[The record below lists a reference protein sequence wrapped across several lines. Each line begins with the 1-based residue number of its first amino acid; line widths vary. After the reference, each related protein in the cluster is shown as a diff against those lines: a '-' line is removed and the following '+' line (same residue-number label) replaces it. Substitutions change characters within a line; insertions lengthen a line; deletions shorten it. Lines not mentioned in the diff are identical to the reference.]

1 MTYHDI
7 CQRLTPLYGPQE
19 AKAMTRMLLEDLF
32 SLSFADILCGATE
45 HLSDADTLRL
55 QQSVARLLDAE
66 PLQYVTGTAFFCGH
80 LFHVAPGVLIPRPET
95 EWIVDTAVNLV
106 TSSDNADTTAKVCSS
121 AVDGSSPRILDIGTG
136 SGCIATS
143 ISLALTDRHCHTEA
157 WDISEDALRIAADN
171 AKRLGAEVEFR
182 RRDALR
188 LEDDFS
194 AEEKL
199 EAEQGGAE
207 ALRDSAS
214 WDIIVSNPPYIC
226 NREAA
231 DMHANVLRH
240 EPHLALFVPDT
251 DPLLFYRA
259 IARYAMRSLRKGGW
273 LLFECNTLYAH
284 DTAQMVSDMGF
295 ATSVVEDDCFG
306 KPRFVKAQK

>member
-1 MTYHDI
+1 
-7 CQRLTPLYGPQE
+7 
-19 AKAMTRMLLEDLF
+19 MTRMLLEDLF

-55 QQSVARLLDAE
+55 QQYVDRLLDAE
-66 PLQYVTGTAFFCGH
+66 PLQYVTGKAFFCGH
-80 LFHVAPGVLIPRPET
+80 PFHVAPGVLIPRPET

-106 TSSDNADTTAKVCSS
+106 TSSA
-121 AVDGSSPRILDIGTG
+121 PRILDIGTG

-143 ISLALTDRHCHTEA
+143 ISLALADKHCYTEA

-171 AKRLGAEVEFR
+171 VARLGADVKFR

-188 LEDDFS
+188 LEEDFP
-194 AEEKL
+194 AEEN
-199 EAEQGGAE
+199 QGGAE
-207 ALRDSAS
+207 ALSDTNAAAES
-214 WDIIVSNPPYIC
+214 WDIIASNPPYIC

-284 DTAQMVSDMGF
+284 DTARMASDMGF
-295 ATSVVEDDCFG
+295 AKSVVEDDCFG

>member
-7 CQRLTPLYGPQE
+7 CQRLTPLYGQQE

-80 LFHVAPGVLIPRPET
+80 PFHVAPGVLIPRPET

-106 TSSDNADTTAKVCSS
+106 MSS
-121 AVDGSSPRILDIGTG
+121 APRILDIGTG

-143 ISLALTDRHCHTEA
+143 ISLALADKHCYTEA

-171 AKRLGAEVEFR
+171 AASLGADVEFR

-188 LEDDFS
+188 LE
-194 AEEKL
+194 EEKSEEMRL
-199 EAEQGGAE
+199 EKEKGGAVVTSGLDAAE
-207 ALRDSAS
+207 S

-259 IARYAMRSLRKGGW
+259 IACYAMRSLRKGGW
-273 LLFECNTLYAH
+273 LLFECNSLYAH
-284 DTAQMVSDMGF
+284 DTAQMASDMGF

>member
-1 MTYHDI
+1 
-7 CQRLTPLYGPQE
+7 
-19 AKAMTRMLLEDLF
+19 MTRMLLEDLF

-80 LFHVAPGVLIPRPET
+80 PFHVAPGVLIPRPET

-106 TSSDNADTTAKVCSS
+106 MSS
-121 AVDGSSPRILDIGTG
+121 APRILDIGTG

-143 ISLALTDRHCHTEA
+143 ISLALVDKHCYTEA

-171 AKRLGAEVEFR
+171 AERLGADVKFR

-188 LEDDFS
+188 LE
-194 AEEKL
+194 EEKSEELRL
-199 EAEQGGAE
+199 EKEKGGADVTSGLDAAE
-207 ALRDSAS
+207 S
-214 WDIIVSNPPYIC
+214 WDVIVSNPPYIC

-259 IARYAMRSLRKGGW
+259 IASYAMRSLRKGGW

-284 DTAQMVSDMGF
+284 DTAQMASDMGF

>member
-7 CQRLTPLYGPQE
+7 CQRLTPLYGPLE
-19 AKAMTRMLLEDLF
+19 AKAMTRLLLEDLF
-32 SLSFADILCGATE
+32 GLSFADILCGATE

-80 LFHVAPGVLIPRPET
+80 PFHVAPGVLIPRPET

-106 TSSDNADTTAKVCSS
+106 MSS
-121 AVDGSSPRILDIGTG
+121 APRILDIGTG

-143 ISLALTDRHCHTEA
+143 ISLALADRHCHTEA
-157 WDISEDALRIAADN
+157 WDISEDALRIATDN
-171 AKRLGAEVEFR
+171 AERLGAEVKFR

-188 LEDDFS
+188 LEEDFP
-194 AEEKL
+194 AEEN
-199 EAEQGGAE
+199 QGGAE
-207 ALRDSAS
+207 VLIADNASSAS

-284 DTAQMVSDMGF
+284 DTAQMASEMGF

>member
-1 MTYHDI
+1 
-7 CQRLTPLYGPQE
+7 
-19 AKAMTRMLLEDLF
+19 MTRMLLEDLF

-55 QQSVARLLDAE
+55 QQSVDRLLDAE

-80 LFHVAPGVLIPRPET
+80 PFHVAPGVLIPRPET

-106 TSSDNADTTAKVCSS
+106 TSSA
-121 AVDGSSPRILDIGTG
+121 PRILDIGTG
-136 SGCIATS
+136 SGCMATS
-143 ISLALTDRHCHTEA
+143 ISLALVDKHCYTEA
-157 WDISEDALRIAADN
+157 WDISEDALRIATDN
-171 AKRLGAEVEFR
+171 AERLGADVKFR

-188 LEDDFS
+188 LEEDFP
-194 AEEKL
+194 AEEN
-199 EAEQGGAE
+199 QGGAE
-207 ALRDSAS
+207 VLISDNASSAS

-284 DTAQMVSDMGF
+284 DTARMASDMEF

>member
-80 LFHVAPGVLIPRPET
+80 PFHVAPGVLIPRPET

-106 TSSDNADTTAKVCSS
+106 MSS
-121 AVDGSSPRILDIGTG
+121 APRILDIGTG

-143 ISLALTDRHCHTEA
+143 ISLALADRHCHTEA

-171 AKRLGAEVEFR
+171 AERLGADVKFR

-188 LEDDFS
+188 LEEDFP
-194 AEEKL
+194 AEEN
-199 EAEQGGAE
+199 QGGAE
-207 ALRDSAS
+207 ALSDTNAAAES
-214 WDIIVSNPPYIC
+214 WNIIVSNPPYIC

-273 LLFECNTLYAH
+273 LLFECNMLYAH
-284 DTAQMVSDMGF
+284 DTAQMASDMGF

>member
-7 CQRLTPLYGPQE
+7 CQRLTPLYGLQE
-19 AKAMTRMLLEDLF
+19 AKAVTRMLLEDLF

-55 QQSVARLLDAE
+55 QQSVDRLLDAE

-80 LFHVAPGVLIPRPET
+80 PFHVAPGVLIPRPET
-95 EWIVDTAVNLV
+95 EWIVNTAVNLV
-106 TSSDNADTTAKVCSS
+106 TSSA
-121 AVDGSSPRILDIGTG
+121 PRILDIGTG

-143 ISLALTDRHCHTEA
+143 ISLALADRHCHTEA

-171 AKRLGAEVEFR
+171 AERLGADVKFR

-188 LEDDFS
+188 LEEDFP
-194 AEEKL
+194 AEEN
-199 EAEQGGAE
+199 QGGAE
-207 ALRDSAS
+207 ALSDTNAAAES
-214 WDIIVSNPPYIC
+214 WNIIVSNPPYIC

-273 LLFECNTLYAH
+273 LLFECNMLYAH
-284 DTAQMVSDMGF
+284 DTAQMASDMGF

>member
-1 MTYHDI
+1 
-7 CQRLTPLYGPQE
+7 
-19 AKAMTRMLLEDLF
+19 MTRMLLEDLF

-80 LFHVAPGVLIPRPET
+80 SFHVAPGVLIPRPET

-106 TSSDNADTTAKVCSS
+106 TSSA
-121 AVDGSSPRILDIGTG
+121 PRILDIGTG

-143 ISLALTDRHCHTEA
+143 ISLALADRHCHTEA
-157 WDISEDALRIAADN
+157 WDISEDALRIATDN
-171 AKRLGAEVEFR
+171 ADRLGAEVKFR

-188 LEDDFS
+188 LEEDFP
-194 AEEKL
+194 AEEN
-199 EAEQGGAE
+199 QGGAE
-207 ALRDSAS
+207 ALSDTNAAAES

-284 DTAQMVSDMGF
+284 DTAQMTLDMGF

>member
-1 MTYHDI
+1 
-7 CQRLTPLYGPQE
+7 
-19 AKAMTRMLLEDLF
+19 MTRMLLEDLF

-55 QQSVARLLDAE
+55 QQSVDRLLDAE

-80 LFHVAPGVLIPRPET
+80 PFHVAPGVLIPRPET

-106 TSSDNADTTAKVCSS
+106 TSSA
-121 AVDGSSPRILDIGTG
+121 PRILDIGTG

-143 ISLALTDRHCHTEA
+143 ISLALADRHCHTEA

-171 AKRLGAEVEFR
+171 AERLGADVKFR

-188 LEDDFS
+188 LEEDFP
-194 AEEKL
+194 AEEN
-199 EAEQGGAE
+199 QGGAE
-207 ALRDSAS
+207 VLIADNASSAS
-214 WDIIVSNPPYIC
+214 WDVIVSNPPYIC

-259 IARYAMRSLRKGGW
+259 IASYAMRSLRKGGW

-284 DTAQMVSDMGF
+284 DTAQMASDMGF

>member
-80 LFHVAPGVLIPRPET
+80 PFHVAPGVLIPRPET

-106 TSSDNADTTAKVCSS
+106 MSS
-121 AVDGSSPRILDIGTG
+121 APRILDIGTG
-136 SGCIATS
+136 TGCIATS
-143 ISLALTDRHCHTEA
+143 ISLALADRHCYTEA
-157 WDISEDALRIAADN
+157 WDISEDALRIATDN
-171 AKRLGAEVEFR
+171 AERLGADVKFR

-188 LEDDFS
+188 LEEDFS
-194 AEEKL
+194 AEERL

-207 ALRDSAS
+207 ALSDTNAAEP

-284 DTAQMVSDMGF
+284 DTAQMASDMGF

>member
-7 CQRLTPLYGPQE
+7 CQRLTPMYGPQE

-32 SLSFADILCGATE
+32 RLSFADILCGATE

-80 LFHVAPGVLIPRPET
+80 PFHVAPGVLIPRPET

-106 TSSDNADTTAKVCSS
+106 TSSA
-121 AVDGSSPRILDIGTG
+121 PRILDIGTG

-143 ISLALTDRHCHTEA
+143 ISLALVDKHCYTEA

-171 AKRLGAEVEFR
+171 AERLGADVKFR

-188 LEDDFS
+188 LEEDFP
-194 AEEKL
+194 AEEN
-199 EAEQGGAE
+199 QSGAE
-207 ALRDSAS
+207 VLIADNASSAS
-214 WDIIVSNPPYIC
+214 WDVIVSNPPYIC

-284 DTAQMVSDMGF
+284 DTAQMASNMGF

>member
-1 MTYHDI
+1 
-7 CQRLTPLYGPQE
+7 
-19 AKAMTRMLLEDLF
+19 MTRMLLEDLF

-45 HLSDADTLRL
+45 HLSDADALRL
-55 QQSVARLLDAE
+55 QQSVDRLLDAE

-80 LFHVAPGVLIPRPET
+80 PFHVAPGVLIPRPET

-106 TSSDNADTTAKVCSS
+106 TAS
-121 AVDGSSPRILDIGTG
+121 APRILDIGTG

-143 ISLALTDRHCHTEA
+143 ISLALADRHCHTEA
-157 WDISEDALRIAADN
+157 WDISEDALRIATDN
-171 AKRLGAEVEFR
+171 AERLGAEVKFR

-188 LEDDFS
+188 LEEDFS
-194 AEEKL
+194 AEERL

-207 ALRDSAS
+207 ALNDTNAAAES

-284 DTAQMVSDMGF
+284 DTAQMASDMGF

>member
-45 HLSDADTLRL
+45 LLSDADTLRL

-80 LFHVAPGVLIPRPET
+80 PFHVAPGVLIPRLET
-95 EWIVDTAVNLV
+95 EWIVDTAVGLV
-106 TSSDNADTTAKVCSS
+106 MSS
-121 AVDGSSPRILDIGTG
+121 APRILDIGTG

-143 ISLALTDRHCHTEA
+143 ISLALVDKHCYTEA
-157 WDISEDALRIAADN
+157 WDISEDALRIATDN
-171 AKRLGAEVEFR
+171 AERLGADVKFR

-188 LEDDFS
+188 FEEDFP
-194 AEEKL
+194 AEEN
-199 EAEQGGAE
+199 QGGAE
-207 ALRDSAS
+207 VLSDTNAAAS

-284 DTAQMVSDMGF
+284 DTAQMASDMGF

>member
-32 SLSFADILCGATE
+32 GLSFADILCGATE

-55 QQSVARLLDAE
+55 QQSVARLLDSE

-80 LFHVAPGVLIPRPET
+80 PFHVAPGVLIPRPET

-106 TSSDNADTTAKVCSS
+106 MSS
-121 AVDGSSPRILDIGTG
+121 APRILDIGTG

-143 ISLALTDRHCHTEA
+143 ISLALADKHCYTEA

-171 AKRLGAEVEFR
+171 AERLGAEVKFR

-188 LEDDFS
+188 LE
-194 AEEKL
+194 EEKSEEMRL
-199 EAEQGGAE
+199 EKEKGGAE
-207 ALRDSAS
+207 VLNDTNAAAES

-259 IARYAMRSLRKGGW
+259 IARYAMRNLRKGGW

-284 DTAQMVSDMGF
+284 DTAQMASEMGF

>member
-7 CQRLTPLYGPQE
+7 CQRLTPMYGPQE

-80 LFHVAPGVLIPRPET
+80 PFHVAPGVLIPRPET
-95 EWIVDTAVNLV
+95 EWMVDTAVGL
-106 TSSDNADTTAKVCSS
+106 ATAS
-121 AVDGSSPRILDIGTG
+121 APRILDIGTG

-143 ISLALTDRHCHTEA
+143 ISLALADRHCHTEA

-171 AKRLGAEVEFR
+171 AASLGADVEFR

-188 LEDDFS
+188 LEEDFS
-194 AEEKL
+194 AEEN
-199 EAEQGGAE
+199 QSGAE
-207 ALRDSAS
+207 VLIADNASSAS
-214 WDIIVSNPPYIC
+214 WDVIVSNPPYIC

-259 IARYAMRSLRKGGW
+259 IASYAMRSLRKGGW

-284 DTAQMVSDMGF
+284 DTAQMASDMGF

>member
-55 QQSVARLLDAE
+55 QQSVARLLDTE
-66 PLQYVTGTAFFCGH
+66 PLQYVTGKAFFCGH
-80 LFHVAPGVLIPRPET
+80 PFHVAPGVLIPRPET

-106 TSSDNADTTAKVCSS
+106 TSSA
-121 AVDGSSPRILDIGTG
+121 PRILDIGTG

-143 ISLALTDRHCHTEA
+143 ISLALADRHCHTEA

-171 AKRLGAEVEFR
+171 AERLGAEVKFR
-182 RRDALR
+182 RHDALR
-188 LEDDFS
+188 LEEDFP
-194 AEEKL
+194 AEEN
-199 EAEQGGAE
+199 QGGAE
-207 ALRDSAS
+207 ALSDTNAAAES
-214 WDIIVSNPPYIC
+214 WNIIVSNPPYIC

-284 DTAQMVSDMGF
+284 DTAQMASDMGF
-295 ATSVVEDDCFG
+295 AKSVVEDDCFG

>member
-19 AKAMTRMLLEDLF
+19 ATAMTRMLLEDLF

-80 LFHVAPGVLIPRPET
+80 PFHVAPGVLIPRPET

-106 TSSDNADTTAKVCSS
+106 TSSA
-121 AVDGSSPRILDIGTG
+121 PRILDIGTG

-143 ISLALTDRHCHTEA
+143 ISLALADRHCHTEA

-171 AKRLGAEVEFR
+171 AERLGADVKFR

-188 LEDDFS
+188 LEDDFP
-194 AEEKL
+194 AEEN
-199 EAEQGGAE
+199 QGGAE
-207 ALRDSAS
+207 ALSDTNAAAES
-214 WDIIVSNPPYIC
+214 WNIIVSNPPYIC

-259 IARYAMRSLRKGGW
+259 IASYAMRSLRKGGW

-284 DTAQMVSDMGF
+284 DTAQMALDMGF
-295 ATSVVEDDCFG
+295 ATSIVEDDCFG

>member
-80 LFHVAPGVLIPRPET
+80 PFHVAPGVLIPRPET
-95 EWIVDTAVNLV
+95 EWIVDTAVGIV
-106 TSSDNADTTAKVCSS
+106 TSSA
-121 AVDGSSPRILDIGTG
+121 PRILDIGTG

-143 ISLALTDRHCHTEA
+143 ISLALADRHCYTEA

-171 AKRLGAEVEFR
+171 AERLGADVKFR

-188 LEDDFS
+188 LE
-194 AEEKL
+194 EEKSEEMRL
-199 EAEQGGAE
+199 EKEKGGAE
-207 ALRDSAS
+207 VLIADNASLRFMGHHRQQSSLYLQPRSRRHARQCSPTRTPSRAFRPRHRPAALLSCHL
-214 WDIIVSNPPYIC
+214 P
-226 NREAA
+226 
-231 DMHANVLRH
+231 LRH
-240 EPHLALFVPDT
+240 AKPEGKEAGCSLSAT
-251 DPLLFYRA
+251 
-259 IARYAMRSLRKGGW
+259 RSTPTIQHKWRRTW
-273 LLFECNTLYAH
+273 
-284 DTAQMVSDMGF
+284 DS
-295 ATSVVEDDCFG
+295 
-306 KPRFVKAQK
+306 PKA

>member
-7 CQRLTPLYGPQE
+7 CQRLTPLYGQQE

-45 HLSDADTLRL
+45 RLSDADTLRL
-55 QQSVARLLDAE
+55 QQSVARLLDVE

-80 LFHVAPGVLIPRPET
+80 PFHVAPGVLIPRPET
-95 EWIVDTAVNLV
+95 EWIVDTAANLV
-106 TSSDNADTTAKVCSS
+106 MSS
-121 AVDGSSPRILDIGTG
+121 APRILDIGTG
-136 SGCIATS
+136 SGCIAIS
-143 ISLALTDRHCHTEA
+143 ISLALADRHCYTEA
-157 WDISEDALRIAADN
+157 WDISEDALRIATDN
-171 AKRLGAEVEFR
+171 AERLGAEVKFR

-188 LEDDFS
+188 LEEDFP
-194 AEEKL
+194 AEEN
-199 EAEQGGAE
+199 QGGAE
-207 ALRDSAS
+207 ALSDTNAAAES
-214 WDIIVSNPPYIC
+214 WNIIVSNPPYIC

-284 DTAQMVSDMGF
+284 DTAQMASEMGF

>member
-66 PLQYVTGTAFFCGH
+66 PLQYVSGTAFFCGH
-80 LFHVAPGVLIPRPET
+80 PFHVAPGVLIPRPET
-95 EWIVDTAVNLV
+95 EWMVDTAVNLV
-106 TSSDNADTTAKVCSS
+106 MSS
-121 AVDGSSPRILDIGTG
+121 APRILDIGTG

-143 ISLALTDRHCHTEA
+143 ISLALADRHCYTEA

-171 AKRLGAEVEFR
+171 AERLGAEVEFR

-188 LEDDFS
+188 LEEDFS
-194 AEEKL
+194 AEERL

-207 ALRDSAS
+207 ALSDTNAAEP

-259 IARYAMRSLRKGGW
+259 IVRYAMRSLRKGGW

-284 DTAQMVSDMGF
+284 DTAQMASDMGF

>member
-7 CQRLTPLYGPQE
+7 CQRLTPLYGQQE
-19 AKAMTRMLLEDLF
+19 AKAMTRLLLEDLF

-55 QQSVARLLDAE
+55 QQSVDRLLDAE
-66 PLQYVTGTAFFCGH
+66 PLQYVTGIAFFCDH
-80 LFHVAPGVLIPRPET
+80 PFHVAPGVLIPRPET
-95 EWIVDTAVNLV
+95 EWMVDTAVGL
-106 TSSDNADTTAKVCSS
+106 ATAS
-121 AVDGSSPRILDIGTG
+121 APRILDIGTG
-136 SGCIATS
+136 SGCIAIS
-143 ISLALTDRHCHTEA
+143 ISLALADRHCHTEA

-171 AKRLGAEVEFR
+171 AERLGADVKFR

-188 LEDDFS
+188 LEENFP
-194 AEEKL
+194 AEEN
-199 EAEQGGAE
+199 QGGAE
-207 ALRDSAS
+207 ALSDTNAAAES

-259 IARYAMRSLRKGGW
+259 IARYAMRSLREGGW

-295 ATSVVEDDCFG
+295 AKSVVEDDCFG

>member
-1 MTYHDI
+1 
-7 CQRLTPLYGPQE
+7 
-19 AKAMTRMLLEDLF
+19 MTRMLLEDLF

-80 LFHVAPGVLIPRPET
+80 PFHVAPGVLIPRPET
-95 EWIVDTAVNLV
+95 EWMVDTVVGLV
-106 TSSDNADTTAKVCSS
+106 TSSA
-121 AVDGSSPRILDIGTG
+121 PRILDIGTG

-143 ISLALTDRHCHTEA
+143 ISLALADRHCHTEA

-171 AKRLGAEVEFR
+171 AASLGAEVEFR

-188 LEDDFS
+188 LEEDFP
-194 AEEKL
+194 AEEN
-199 EAEQGGAE
+199 QGGAE
-207 ALRDSAS
+207 ALSDTNAAAES

-284 DTAQMVSDMGF
+284 DTAQMASDMGF

-306 KPRFVKAQK
+306 KPRFVKVQK

>member
-55 QQSVARLLDAE
+55 QQSVDRLLDAE
-66 PLQYVTGTAFFCGH
+66 PLQYVTGIAFFCGH
-80 LFHVAPGVLIPRPET
+80 PFHVAPGVLIPRPET
-95 EWIVDTAVNLV
+95 EWMVETAVGI
-106 TSSDNADTTAKVCSS
+106 ATAS
-121 AVDGSSPRILDIGTG
+121 APRILDIGTG

-143 ISLALTDRHCHTEA
+143 ISLALADRHCYTEA

-171 AKRLGAEVEFR
+171 AARLGAEVKFR

-188 LEDDFS
+188 LEEDFP
-194 AEEKL
+194 AEEN
-199 EAEQGGAE
+199 QGGAE
-207 ALRDSAS
+207 ALSDTNAAAES

-284 DTAQMVSDMGF
+284 DTARMASDMGF

>member
-32 SLSFADILCGATE
+32 GLSFADILCGATE

-55 QQSVARLLDAE
+55 QQSVDRLLDAE

-80 LFHVAPGVLIPRPET
+80 PFHVAPGVLIPRPET
-95 EWIVDTAVNLV
+95 EWIVDTAVGLV
-106 TSSDNADTTAKVCSS
+106 TSSA
-121 AVDGSSPRILDIGTG
+121 PRILDIGTG

-143 ISLALTDRHCHTEA
+143 ISLALADKHCYTEA

-171 AKRLGAEVEFR
+171 AARLGAEVEFR

-188 LEDDFS
+188 LEEDFL
-194 AEEKL
+194 AEEN
-199 EAEQGGAE
+199 QGGAE
-207 ALRDSAS
+207 ALSDTYAAAES

-259 IARYAMRSLRKGGW
+259 IARYAMRNLRKGGW

-284 DTAQMVSDMGF
+284 DTAQMASDMGF

>member
-19 AKAMTRMLLEDLF
+19 AKTMTRLLLEDLF

-80 LFHVAPGVLIPRPET
+80 PFHVAPGVLIPRPET

-106 TSSDNADTTAKVCSS
+106 TSSA
-121 AVDGSSPRILDIGTG
+121 PRILDIGTG
-136 SGCIATS
+136 SGCIAIS
-143 ISLALTDRHCHTEA
+143 ISLALADRHCHTEA
-157 WDISEDALRIAADN
+157 WDISEDALRIATDN
-171 AKRLGAEVEFR
+171 AERLGAEVKFR

-188 LEDDFS
+188 LEEDFS
-194 AEEKL
+194 AEERL

-207 ALRDSAS
+207 VLSADNASSAS

-284 DTAQMVSDMGF
+284 DTAQMASDMGF

>member
-19 AKAMTRMLLEDLF
+19 AKAMTRLLLEDLF

-80 LFHVAPGVLIPRPET
+80 PFHVAPGVLIPRPET

-106 TSSDNADTTAKVCSS
+106 TAS
-121 AVDGSSPRILDIGTG
+121 APRILDIGTG

-143 ISLALTDRHCHTEA
+143 ISLALADKHCHTEA

-171 AKRLGAEVEFR
+171 AVRLGAEVKFR

-188 LEDDFS
+188 LEEDKS
-194 AEEKL
+194 EEIML
-199 EAEQGGAE
+199 
-207 ALRDSAS
+207 
-214 WDIIVSNPPYIC
+214 DIIVSNPPYIC

-259 IARYAMRSLRKGGW
+259 IASYAMRSLRKGGW

-284 DTAQMVSDMGF
+284 DTAQMASDMGF

>member
-80 LFHVAPGVLIPRPET
+80 PFHVAPGVLIPRPET

-106 TSSDNADTTAKVCSS
+106 MSS
-121 AVDGSSPRILDIGTG
+121 APRILDIGTG
-136 SGCIATS
+136 SGCIAIS
-143 ISLALTDRHCHTEA
+143 ISLALADKHCYTEA
-157 WDISEDALRIAADN
+157 WDISEDALRIATDN
-171 AKRLGAEVEFR
+171 AERLGADVKFR

-188 LEDDFS
+188 FEEDFP
-194 AEEKL
+194 AEEN
-199 EAEQGGAE
+199 QGGAE
-207 ALRDSAS
+207 VLSADNASSAS

-306 KPRFVKAQK
+306 KPRFVKVQK

>member
-55 QQSVARLLDAE
+55 QQSVDRLLDAE

-80 LFHVAPGVLIPRPET
+80 PFHVAPGVLIPRPET

-106 TSSDNADTTAKVCSS
+106 MSS
-121 AVDGSSPRILDIGTG
+121 APRILDIGTG

-143 ISLALTDRHCHTEA
+143 ISLALADRHCYTEA
-157 WDISEDALRIAADN
+157 WDISEDALRIATDN
-171 AKRLGAEVEFR
+171 AERLGADVKFR

-188 LEDDFS
+188 LEKDLP
-194 AEEKL
+194 AEEN
-199 EAEQGGAE
+199 QGGAE
-207 ALRDSAS
+207 ALSDTNAAAES

-284 DTAQMVSDMGF
+284 DTAQMASDMGF

>member
-19 AKAMTRMLLEDLF
+19 AKAMTRMLLKDLF

-45 HLSDADTLRL
+45 HLSDADSLRL
-55 QQSVARLLDAE
+55 QQSVDRLLDAE

-80 LFHVAPGVLIPRPET
+80 PFHVAPGVLIPRPET

-106 TSSDNADTTAKVCSS
+106 MSS
-121 AVDGSSPRILDIGTG
+121 APRILDIGTG

-143 ISLALTDRHCHTEA
+143 ISLALADRHCHTEA

-171 AKRLGAEVEFR
+171 ADRLGADVKFR

-188 LEDDFS
+188 LEEDFP
-194 AEEKL
+194 AEEN
-199 EAEQGGAE
+199 QGGAE
-207 ALRDSAS
+207 ALSDTNAAAES

-284 DTAQMVSDMGF
+284 DTAQMASDMGF

>member
-1 MTYHDI
+1 
-7 CQRLTPLYGPQE
+7 
-19 AKAMTRMLLEDLF
+19 MTRMLLEDLF

-55 QQSVARLLDAE
+55 QQSVDRLLDAE

-80 LFHVAPGVLIPRPET
+80 PFHVAPGVLIPRPET

-106 TSSDNADTTAKVCSS
+106 TSSA
-121 AVDGSSPRILDIGTG
+121 PRILDIGTG

-143 ISLALTDRHCHTEA
+143 ISLALVDKHCYTEA

-171 AKRLGAEVEFR
+171 AERLGADVKFR

-188 LEDDFS
+188 LEEDFP
-194 AEEKL
+194 AEEN
-199 EAEQGGAE
+199 QGGAE
-207 ALRDSAS
+207 VLIADNAAAAS

-284 DTAQMVSDMGF
+284 DTAQMAADMGF
-295 ATSVVEDDCFG
+295 ATSIVEDDCFG

>member
-1 MTYHDI
+1 
-7 CQRLTPLYGPQE
+7 
-19 AKAMTRMLLEDLF
+19 MTRMLLEDLF

-45 HLSDADTLRL
+45 HLSGADTLRL
-55 QQSVARLLDAE
+55 QQSVDRLLDAE

-80 LFHVAPGVLIPRPET
+80 PFHVAPGVLIPRPET

-106 TSSDNADTTAKVCSS
+106 TSSA
-121 AVDGSSPRILDIGTG
+121 PRILDIGTG

-143 ISLALTDRHCHTEA
+143 ISLALADRHCHTEA

-171 AKRLGAEVEFR
+171 AERLGAEVKFR

-188 LEDDFS
+188 LEEEES
-194 AEEKL
+194 EEIRLEEEK
-199 EAEQGGAE
+199 GGADV
-207 ALRDSAS
+207 ASGLDAAAAS

-284 DTAQMVSDMGF
+284 DTARMASDMGF

>member
-7 CQRLTPLYGPQE
+7 CQRLTPLYGQQE

-32 SLSFADILCGATE
+32 GLSFADILCGATE

-55 QQSVARLLDAE
+55 QQSVARLLDSE

-80 LFHVAPGVLIPRPET
+80 PFHVAPGVLIPRPET
-95 EWIVDTAVNLV
+95 EWMVDTAVNLV
-106 TSSDNADTTAKVCSS
+106 TSSA
-121 AVDGSSPRILDIGTG
+121 PRILDIGTG
-136 SGCIATS
+136 SGCIAIS
-143 ISLALTDRHCHTEA
+143 ISLALADRHCHTEA
-157 WDISEDALRIAADN
+157 LDISDDALRIAADN
-171 AKRLGAEVEFR
+171 AERLGADVKFR

-188 LEDDFS
+188 LEEDFS
-194 AEEKL
+194 AEEN
-199 EAEQGGAE
+199 QGGAE
-207 ALRDSAS
+207 ALSDTNAAAES

-284 DTAQMVSDMGF
+284 DTAQMASDMGF
-295 ATSVVEDDCFG
+295 VTSVVEDDCFG

>member
-7 CQRLTPLYGPQE
+7 CQRLTPMYGPQE

-80 LFHVAPGVLIPRPET
+80 PFHVAPGVLIPRPET
-95 EWIVDTAVNLV
+95 EWIVDTAVNLA
-106 TSSDNADTTAKVCSS
+106 TSSA
-121 AVDGSSPRILDIGTG
+121 PRILDIGTG

-143 ISLALTDRHCHTEA
+143 ISLALVDKHCYTEA

-171 AKRLGAEVEFR
+171 AERLGADVKFR

-188 LEDDFS
+188 LEEDFP
-194 AEEKL
+194 AEEN
-199 EAEQGGAE
+199 QGGAE
-207 ALRDSAS
+207 VLSDTNAAAES

-284 DTAQMVSDMGF
+284 DTAQMALDMGF

>member
-7 CQRLTPLYGPQE
+7 CQRLTPLYGQQE
-19 AKAMTRMLLEDLF
+19 AKAMTRLLLEDLF

-80 LFHVAPGVLIPRPET
+80 PFHVAPGVLIPRPET

-106 TSSDNADTTAKVCSS
+106 MSS
-121 AVDGSSPRILDIGTG
+121 APRILDIGTG
-136 SGCIATS
+136 SGCIAIS
-143 ISLALTDRHCHTEA
+143 ISLALADRHCHTEA
-157 WDISEDALRIAADN
+157 WDISEDALRIATDN
-171 AKRLGAEVEFR
+171 AERLGAEVKFR

-188 LEDDFS
+188 LEEDFP
-194 AEEKL
+194 AEEN
-199 EAEQGGAE
+199 QGGAE
-207 ALRDSAS
+207 VLSADNVSSAS

-259 IARYAMRSLRKGGW
+259 IARYAMRSLRRGGW

-284 DTAQMVSDMGF
+284 DTAQLASDMGF

>member
-32 SLSFADILCGATE
+32 GLSFADILCGATE

-55 QQSVARLLDAE
+55 QQSVARLLDSE

-80 LFHVAPGVLIPRPET
+80 PFHVAPGVLIPRPET

-106 TSSDNADTTAKVCSS
+106 MSS
-121 AVDGSSPRILDIGTG
+121 APRILDIGTG

-143 ISLALTDRHCHTEA
+143 ISLALADKHCYTEA

-171 AKRLGAEVEFR
+171 AERLGAEVKFR

-188 LEDDFS
+188 LE
-194 AEEKL
+194 EEKSEEMRL
-199 EAEQGGAE
+199 EEEQGGAE
-207 ALRDSAS
+207 VLIDTNAAAES

-284 DTAQMVSDMGF
+284 DTAQMASDMGF

-306 KPRFVKAQK
+306 KPRFVKAQKQ

>member
-1 MTYHDI
+1 
-7 CQRLTPLYGPQE
+7 
-19 AKAMTRMLLEDLF
+19 MTRMLLEDLF
-32 SLSFADILCGATE
+32 SLSFTDILCGATE

-55 QQSVARLLDAE
+55 QQSVARLLDTE
-66 PLQYVTGTAFFCGH
+66 PLQYVTGKAFFCGH
-80 LFHVAPGVLIPRPET
+80 PFHVAPGVLIPRPET

-106 TSSDNADTTAKVCSS
+106 TSSA
-121 AVDGSSPRILDIGTG
+121 PRILDIGTG

-143 ISLALTDRHCHTEA
+143 ISLALADRHCHTEA

-171 AKRLGAEVEFR
+171 AERLGAEVKFR
-182 RRDALR
+182 RHDALR
-188 LEDDFS
+188 LEEDFP
-194 AEEKL
+194 AEEN
-199 EAEQGGAE
+199 QGGAE
-207 ALRDSAS
+207 ALSDTNAAAES
-214 WDIIVSNPPYIC
+214 WNIIVSNPPYIC

-259 IARYAMRSLRKGGW
+259 IASYAMRSLRKGGW
-273 LLFECNTLYAH
+273 LLFECNMLYAH
-284 DTAQMVSDMGF
+284 DTAQMASDMGF

>member
-45 HLSDADTLRL
+45 HLSDADTIRL
-55 QQSVARLLDAE
+55 QQSVDRLLDSE

-80 LFHVAPGVLIPRPET
+80 PFHVAPGVLIPRPET

-106 TSSDNADTTAKVCSS
+106 TSSS
-121 AVDGSSPRILDIGTG
+121 RILDIGTG

-143 ISLALTDRHCHTEA
+143 ISLALADKHSYTEA

-171 AKRLGAEVEFR
+171 AARLGADVEFR

-188 LEDDFS
+188 LEEDIPAEEKLEEDLP

-259 IARYAMRSLRKGGW
+259 IASYAMRSLRKGGW
-273 LLFECNTLYAH
+273 LLFECNMLYAH
-284 DTAQMVSDMGF
+284 DTAQMASDMGF

>member
-1 MTYHDI
+1 
-7 CQRLTPLYGPQE
+7 
-19 AKAMTRMLLEDLF
+19 MTRMLLEDLF

-80 LFHVAPGVLIPRPET
+80 PFHVAPGVLIPRPET
-95 EWIVDTAVNLV
+95 EWMVDTAVNLV
-106 TSSDNADTTAKVCSS
+106 MSS
-121 AVDGSSPRILDIGTG
+121 APRILDIGTG

-143 ISLALTDRHCHTEA
+143 ISLALADKHCHTEA
-157 WDISEDALRIAADN
+157 WDISEDALRIATDN
-171 AKRLGAEVEFR
+171 AAHLGADVKFR

-188 LEDDFS
+188 LEEDFS
-194 AEEKL
+194 AEEN
-199 EAEQGGAE
+199 QGGAE
-207 ALRDSAS
+207 VLSADNVSSAS

-284 DTAQMVSDMGF
+284 DTARMAADMGF

>member
-1 MTYHDI
+1 
-7 CQRLTPLYGPQE
+7 
-19 AKAMTRMLLEDLF
+19 MTRLLLEDLF

-45 HLSDADTLRL
+45 HLSDADSLRL
-55 QQSVARLLDAE
+55 QQSVDRLLDAE

-80 LFHVAPGVLIPRPET
+80 PFHVAPGVLIPRPET

-106 TSSDNADTTAKVCSS
+106 TSSA
-121 AVDGSSPRILDIGTG
+121 PRILDIGTG

-143 ISLALTDRHCHTEA
+143 ISLALADRHCYTEA
-157 WDISEDALRIAADN
+157 WDISEDALRIATDN
-171 AKRLGAEVEFR
+171 AERLGADVKFR
-182 RRDALR
+182 RRDALK
-188 LEDDFS
+188 LEEDFP
-194 AEEKL
+194 AEEN
-199 EAEQGGAE
+199 QGGAE
-207 ALRDSAS
+207 VLIADNASTAS

-231 DMHANVLRH
+231 DMHANVLQH

-284 DTAQMVSDMGF
+284 DTAQMASEMGF

-306 KPRFVKAQK
+306 KPRFVKAQKKK

>member
-45 HLSDADTLRL
+45 HLSDADTMRL
-55 QQSVARLLDAE
+55 QQSVARLLNAE

-80 LFHVAPGVLIPRPET
+80 PFHVAPGVLIPRPET

-106 TSSDNADTTAKVCSS
+106 MSS
-121 AVDGSSPRILDIGTG
+121 APRILDIGTG

-143 ISLALTDRHCHTEA
+143 ISLALADKHCYTEA

-171 AKRLGAEVEFR
+171 AASLGADVKFH

-188 LEDDFS
+188 LEEALPAEERLEADFPT
-194 AEEKL
+194 EEKL

-207 ALRDSAS
+207 ALRDCAS

-259 IARYAMRSLRKGGW
+259 IARYAMRNLRKGGW

-284 DTAQMVSDMGF
+284 DTAQMASDMGF